1 MILSILTAGLL
12 LIGTAAVLLACVAAV
27 VLCDPYARLH
37 ALSFATIAGSSAIAA
52 AVLLEWPSAEA
63 AIKAALVWLLFLAGN
78 PLLSHAMGRAIR
90 AHEMGEDR
98 S

>member
-1 MILSILTAGLL
+1 VILSLLTAGLL

-27 VLCDPYARLH
+27 VLSDPYARLH
-37 ALSFATIAGSSAIAA
+37 GLSFAAIAGSSAIAA

-63 AIKAALVWLLFLAGN
+63 AIKTALVWLLSLAGN
-78 PLLSHAMGRAIR
+78 PLLSHAMARAIR
-90 AHEMGEDR
+90 AHEMSEGR